1 MESWI
6 MLNTLPVKAA
16 NRIPKGLVFING
28 ELMAWT
34 DFRVTT
40 TTFYQA
46 DTFDINLPLNGQ
58 KPGFG
63 KDYFSS
69 TPAMLIE
76 IYAGFPS
83 NPKNFSKSDLYN
95 LITAQ
100 VDDVEVSEDQ
110 TSVNLI
116 GRDLTAKFIDSKTT
130 EKFENMPASQIATLL
145 AQRAGLTPVVTPTT
159 VKAGYFYGI
168 DHARMTNEQSEWDL
182 LTYLA
187 QESNFVVYV
196 QGQSL
201 FFKAAPTPSDNP
213 YVIQETVPGNT
224 GYPNINAVKVKYG
237 RNLTLARDVIVK
249 VRSWNAQYPRG
260 FIRTAKATPNKRT
273 VIPSKAQPIGD
284 AQTYVR
290 VIPNLTP
297 EQALQR
303 AQQILAQI
311 SQHERRIHVEM
322 PGDNLLNKDSIIKLQ
337 GSNSDWDQIY
347 FPSEIV
353 RTMSLSEGYRMEV
366 AAKNHSPNS
375 ETIV

>member
-1 MESWI
+1 
-6 MLNTLPVKAA
+6 MLNTLPVQPE
-16 NRIPKGLVFING
+16 NRQPKGLVFING
-28 ELMAWT
+28 QRMAWT

-46 DTFDINLPLNGQ
+46 DTFEVNLPLNWQ
-58 KPGFG
+58 EPGFG
-63 KDYFSS
+63 LEYFSNM
-69 TPAMLIE
+69 PAMLIE
-76 IYAGFPS
+76 IYAGFPK
-83 NPKNFSKSDLYN
+83 NPDNFSKSDLYN

-100 VDDVEVSEDQ
+100 VDDVDVTEDE
-110 TSVNLI
+110 TNINLI
-116 GRDLTAKFIDSKTT
+116 GRDLTAKFIDSRTT
-130 EKFENMPASQIATLL
+130 EKFENLPASQIATLL

-159 VKAGYFYGI
+159 AKAGYFYGV

-201 FFKAAPTPSDNP
+201 YFKPAPTPSDNP
-213 YVIQETVPGNT
+213 YVIQKTPIVT
-224 GYPNINAVKVKYG
+224 GANHPNVNAVKVKYS

-249 VRSWNAQYPRG
+249 VRSWNQQYPKG
-260 FIRTAKATPNKRT
+260 FIATAKATPNKRT
-273 VIPSKAQPIGD
+273 LIPSKAQPIGD
-284 AQTYVR
+284 AQTFVR
-290 VIPNLTP
+290 VYPGLTI
-297 EQALQR
+297 EQAKQK
-303 AQQILAQI
+303 AQQILAQM
-311 SQHERRIHVEM
+311 SQHERRIVVEM
-322 PGDNLLNKDSIIKLQ
+322 PADNLIDKNSVIKLQ

-353 RTMSLSEGYRMEV
+353 RTMSITEGYRMEI